1 MLGVFELIFALVLAV
16 LLVAALLGAARTLS
30 KAGYP
35 GWWALLLLVPVVNLV
50 ALSIFGGADWPVL
63 RRLRALE
70 GATGRT
76 APGAFR
82 RG

>member
-1 MLGVFELIFALVLAV
+1 MLGVLELIYLLVVAV
-16 LLVAALLGAARTLS
+16 LLVAALLGAARAVS
-30 KAGYP
+30 KAGYS

-70 GATGRT
+70 GAPGRT
-76 APGAFR
+76 APGPFR